1 MLDAS
6 HLTRRF
12 GSRTAVDDVSLRL
25 RPGEIVALLGPNGAG
40 KTTTLRMLAGLIAPT
55 AGEVRVEGT
64 LIEPATAGRLR
75 SRIGFLT
82 EAPGLWDRLTVH
94 ENLLVHA
101 QLQGVA
107 DPESAVV
114 TALDTFGVADRAR
127 ETPAQLSKGLRQRVA
142 LARTLLHDPRI
153 VLLDEPTSGLDPE
166 SARDVRGLIL
176 RMRDEG
182 RVVLISTH
190 HLDEVDRVADRVAVL
205 RTRLIAVDTPGAL
218 RARLFGARVRIG
230 VSADPGRFAEVLR
243 AAGLA
248 DVRVEG
254 HTLSVPRSVSQSA
267 SQNASRNATQS
278 ASHGADQG
286 GEDDTTTPALVR
298 RLVEAG
304 AGIESVERE
313 EPSLETVYLQLLQ
326 QDDDGHGGRGQ
337 GDTGQV
343 LP

>member
-12 GSRTAVDDVSLRL
+12 GSRTAVDDVSLHL
-25 RPGEIVALLGPNGAG
+25 RSGEILALLGPNGAG

-55 AGEVRVEGT
+55 SGEVRIDGSPVD
-64 LIEPATAGRLR
+64 PSTAGRLR

-107 DPESAVV
+107 DPASAVSA
-114 TALDTFGVADRAR
+114 ALETFGVSNRAA

-166 SARDVRGLIL
+166 SARDVRTLIL
-176 RMRDEG
+176 RMRDQG
-182 RVVLISTH
+182 RAVLISTH
-190 HLDEVDRVADRVAVL
+190 NLDEVDRVADRVAVL
-205 RTRLIAVDTPGAL
+205 RTRLVALDTPSAL
-218 RARLFGARVRIG
+218 RARLFGSRVRIALTAR
-230 VSADPGRFAEVLR
+230 ADEFAALLTSE
-243 AAGLA
+243 GMA

-254 HTLSVPRSVSQSA
+254 RTLSVP
-267 SQNASRNATQS
+267 
-278 ASHGADQG
+278 HGAPQG
-286 GEDDTTTPALVR
+286 GSHDGHRAFTPALVR

-304 AGIESVERE
+304 ADIESVEHD
-313 EPSLETVYLQLLQ
+313 EPSLEAVYLQLLQ
-326 QDDDGHGGRGQ
+326 QDRAGQ
-337 GDTGQV
+337 AR
-343 LP
+343 P